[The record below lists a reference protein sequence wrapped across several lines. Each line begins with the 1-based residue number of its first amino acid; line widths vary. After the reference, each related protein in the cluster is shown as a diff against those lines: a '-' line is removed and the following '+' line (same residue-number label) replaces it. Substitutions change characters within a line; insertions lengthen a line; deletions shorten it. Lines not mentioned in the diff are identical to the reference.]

1 MAALD
6 VFEVNWLPSAVPLQ
20 VQSINVIVL
29 FFKRNSPIAGIRNS
43 PWTQHSSSI
52 KVD

>member
-20 VQSINVIVL
+20 VQTLDVIVL
-29 FFKRNSPIAGIRNS
+29 FLNRNSPIAGIRNT
-43 PWTQHSSSI
+43 P
-52 KVD
+52 